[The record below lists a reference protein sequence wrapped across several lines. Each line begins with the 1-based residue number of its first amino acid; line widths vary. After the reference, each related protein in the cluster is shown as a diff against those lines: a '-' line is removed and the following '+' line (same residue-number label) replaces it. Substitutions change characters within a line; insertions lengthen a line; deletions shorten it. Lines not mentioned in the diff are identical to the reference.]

1 MRFFELNFR
10 PKNIFAEKGKA
21 VGPTFL
27 NALYKGFEIDRAV
40 EKLARD
46 ALKNLG
52 SINFSGN
59 QFHHLPAPV
68 QLVAPLQ
75 MSLPPFS
82 PSIGPPIRHSIS
94 PSISQKL
101 EKRFIVNQSG
111 IAGIQAV
118 YVPVEQTHEEMA
130 SPLTPQQ
137 QNEQNKSENMFKQS
151 SLLGKY
157 KPPSGSYAAQNVQS
171 NVVPVSAT
179 FEKSPQNPSQA
190 GQSAWSSLNW
200 SNAAK
205 TAKIDLETNDQPVS
219 TTYNQPISQPL
230 SQPISQA
237 MKQPKIQTYPADI
250 LLSFIKPACEST
262 SAKVATK
269 FIKLYQQQHH
279 CHYLQHKLFYKSPN
293 GGVTSNLTNSS
304 LLSIHSE
311 RFRALFTVRSRI
323 LVRLPQLGH
332 F

>member
-1 MRFFELNFR
+1 M
-10 PKNIFAEKGKA
+10 
-21 VGPTFL
+21 

-82 PSIGPPIRHSIS
+82 PSIS

-118 YVPVEQTHEEMA
+118 YVPVEQTRQEVVP
-130 SPLTPQQ
+130 PLTPKQQ
-137 QNEQNKSENMFKQS
+137 TEQNKSENMFKNS

-157 KPPSGSYAAQNVQS
+157 KPPSGSYVPQNVQP
-171 NVVPVSAT
+171 NGVPVSAT

-205 TAKIDLETNDQPVS
+205 TAKIDLEINDQPVS
-219 TTYNQPISQPL
+219 STYNQPL

-237 MKQPKIQTYPADI
+237 MKQPKNHRV
-250 LLSFIKPACEST
+250 K
-262 SAKVATK
+262 
-269 FIKLYQQQHH
+269 
-279 CHYLQHKLFYKSPN
+279 
-293 GGVTSNLTNSS
+293 
-304 LLSIHSE
+304 
-311 RFRALFTVRSRI
+311 R
-323 LVRLPQLGH
+323 
-332 F
+332 